1 MAALMPSKQN
11 EFAPVAAPHPRREL
25 ACRQFRLHP
34 LPVNTGRGQILRYF
48 MGLIAPQKTGNALSP
63 SAYGESAE
71 ATLEQRDKG
80 PRVRGVSLFG
90 VVVLLFLVMI
100 SLPAIA
106 GPLIEPPSLAE
117 QVKAG
122 KLAPVEQRVPSE
134 PRVIA
139 LDGPGLSIGRHGGM
153 MTQLME
159 RASDIKRMSAYG
171 YARLVGYNTA
181 YAIEPDI
188 LKAYEVK
195 DGRDFTL
202 TLRAGH
208 RWSDG
213 QPFTTE
219 DFRYYWE
226 DMALNTELFPDGP
239 DKEMLVDG
247 EKPDVE
253 VISATMIRYRWSKP
267 NAFFLTALAGA
278 TPMYIFR
285 PAHHLKRFHK
295 RYAKPDK
302 LDEQIKKRNRRDW
315 VDLHFNRDRVY
326 RLDSTDMPTL
336 DPWVNT
342 TQSPADRYVFERN
355 PYYHRVDTEGRQ
367 LPYVDQIAVT
377 IAAAKLIPPKIGAG
391 ESELQARSL
400 QFNNYT
406 VLKRGETRHGYKVGL
421 WRGARGSQI
430 ALFPNLNASDPIW
443 REALRDVRLR
453 RALSLAIDR
462 REVNQVI
469 YFGLAKEGNNTVLA
483 DSPLFRDD
491 LRTRWA
497 EFDVAAANRLLD
509 EMGLLKR
516 DARGVRLLRDGRP
529 LEIIV
534 ETAGDGAE
542 HTDVL
547 ELVRDNWA
555 KIGVALFIKPQT
567 RETLNRRVAAGAT
580 LMSVFFG
587 LDNGIPTA
595 ATPPVELAPTN
606 ERQLQWPQWGLYA
619 ASNGKSGAPIDM
631 VEPLQLDQ
639 LYKKWAVTTDDTEKA
654 TIWAAMLDIHADQQF
669 TIGIVNTVPQPV
681 VISNR
686 LRNVPASAIYSWEPG
701 AHFGVFR
708 PDTFWLEPVAK
719 KEGS

>member
-1 MAALMPSKQN
+1 MNLRTALCGFALLCSGMASS
-11 EFAPVAAPHPRREL
+11 L
-25 ACRQFRLHP
+25 A
-34 LPVNTGRGQILRYF
+34 G
-48 MGLIAPQKTGNALSP
+48 GLI
-63 SAYGESAE
+63 
-71 ATLEQRDKG
+71 D
-80 PRVRGVSLFG
+80 
-90 VVVLLFLVMI
+90 
-100 SLPAIA
+100 
-106 GPLIEPPSLAE
+106 PPSLAE

-122 KLAPVEQRVPSE
+122 KLPPVEKRVPTE

-139 LDGPGLSIGRHGGM
+139 LDGPGVSIGRHGGM

-171 YARLVGYNTA
+171 YARLVGFNTA
-181 YAIEPDI
+181 YVIEPDI
-188 LKAYEVK
+188 LKSFDVK
-195 DGRDFTL
+195 DGREFTL

-213 QPFTTE
+213 QPFTAE

-247 EKPDVE
+247 EKPVFE
-253 VISATMIRYRWSKP
+253 VIDAVTLRYRWLKP
-267 NAFFLTALAGA
+267 NPFFLAALAGA

-285 PAHHLKRFHK
+285 PSHYLKRFHK
-295 RYAKPDK
+295 RYAKADK

-342 TQSPADRYVFERN
+342 TQSPADRYIFERN
-355 PYYHRVDTEGRQ
+355 PYYHRVDAEGRQ

-377 IAAAKLIPPKIGAG
+377 IAAAKLIPPKIGSG

-406 VLKRGETRHGYKVGL
+406 VLKRGEARHGYKVGL

-430 ALFPNLNASDPIW
+430 ALYPNLNAADPIW
-443 REALRDVRLR
+443 RQALRDVRLR

-462 REVNQVI
+462 REINQVI
-469 YFGLAKEGNNTVLA
+469 YFGLAQEGNNTVLA
-483 DSPLFRDD
+483 DTPLFRED

-497 EFDVAAANRLLD
+497 TFDLNAANRLLD
-509 EMGLLKR
+509 EMGFTKR
-516 DARGVRLLRDGRP
+516 DSRGIRLLPDGRP

-547 ELVRDNWA
+547 ELVRDSWA
-555 KIGVALFIKPQT
+555 KVGVALFIKPQT

-595 ATPPVELAPTN
+595 ATSPSELAPTN
-606 ERQLQWPQWGLYA
+606 ERQLQWPQWGLHV
-619 ASNGKSGAPIDM
+619 ASNGKTGAVVDLP
-631 VEPLQLDQ
+631 EALELDQ
-639 LYKKWAVTTDDTEKA
+639 LYRKWAVSSDEAEKA
-654 TIWAAMLDIHADQQF
+654 RIWAAMLDIHADQQF
-669 TIGIVNTVPQPV
+669 TIGMVNAVPQPV
-681 VISNR
+681 VISKR
-686 LRNVPASAIYSWEPG
+686 LHNVPATAIYSWEPG

-708 PDTFWLEPVAK
+708 PDTFWLEPTPK

>member
-1 MAALMPSKQN
+1 MASQRFLLVLIALMIN
-11 EFAPVAAPHPRREL
+11 
-25 ACRQFRLHP
+25 
-34 LPVNTGRGQILRYF
+34 LPV
-48 MGLIAPQKTGNALSP
+48 M
-63 SAYGESAE
+63 
-71 ATLEQRDKG
+71 
-80 PRVRGVSLFG
+80 
-90 VVVLLFLVMI
+90 
-100 SLPAIA
+100 A

-122 KLAPVEQRVPSE
+122 KLPPIEQRMPSE
-134 PRVIA
+134 PRVIE
-139 LDGPGLSIGRHGGM
+139 LGGPGQSVGRHGGM
-153 MTQLME
+153 LTQLME

-171 YARLVGYNTA
+171 YARLVGYNVA

-188 LKAYEVK
+188 LKSYDVL
-195 DGRDFTL
+195 DGREFTL
-202 TLRAGH
+202 NLRAGH

-226 DMALNTELFPDGP
+226 DMALNSELFPDGP

-247 EKPDVE
+247 ERPTVDVLN
-253 VISATMIRYRWSKP
+253 STTIRYRWSKP
-267 NAFFLTALAGA
+267 NPFFLIALAAA
-278 TPMYIFR
+278 TPMYIYR
-285 PAHHLKRFHK
+285 PAHYLKRFHK
-295 RYAKPDK
+295 RYAQPNK

-342 TQSPADRYVFERN
+342 TQSPADRYIFDRN
-355 PYYHRVDTEGRQ
+355 PYYHRIDTDGRQ

-391 ESELQARSL
+391 ESELQARGL

-406 VLKRGETRHGYKVGL
+406 VLKRGEARHGYKVGL
-421 WRGARGSQI
+421 WRGARGAQI
-430 ALFPNLNASDPIW
+430 AFFPNLNASDPGW
-443 REALRDVRLR
+443 RDALRDVRLR

-462 REVNQVI
+462 RDVNNVI

-483 DSPLFRDD
+483 DSPLFRDE

-497 EFDVAAANRLLD
+497 EFDLAAANRLLD
-509 EMGLLKR
+509 EMGLIRRDKR
-516 DARGVRLLRDGRP
+516 NLRLLPDGRP

-547 ELVRDNWA
+547 ELVRDSWS

-567 RETLNRRVAAGAT
+567 RETLNRRVAAGST

-595 ATPPVELAPTN
+595 ATPPAELAPTN

-619 ASNGKSGAPIDM
+619 ASNGKSGAAIDL
-631 VEPLQLDQ
+631 VEALQLDQ
-639 LYKKWAVTTDDTEKA
+639 LYKKWSVATGDEEKA
-654 TIWAAMLDIHADQQF
+654 RIWGAMLDIHADQQF
-669 TIGIVNTVPQPV
+669 TIGVVNTVPQPV
-681 VISNR
+681 VVSRR
-686 LRNVPASAIYSWEPG
+686 LRNVPESAIYSWEPG

-708 PDTFWLEPVAK
+708 PDTFWLEAAQSK